1 MTAVP
6 AARTRVALLL
16 VSLAVIGL
24 ELALMRVLSLRFWSH
39 LAYMIISVAL
49 LGFGASG
56 TLLAVFRGRVLA
68 RPRKWLWVSATAF
81 AVSVPVA
88 ACLIRVV
95 PLNVRFLAWDL
106 AQIGW
111 VAAIEL
117 VMLVPF
123 VLAGTMV
130 GVALMDRPE
139 RIGGHYAANLAGS
152 GAGAVLFVLL
162 MFALST
168 EGVLVAAA
176 VAAWAGAAAVVPW
189 RSAWPRAIAC
199 AAAAAVTVG
208 AGFALRPTP
217 LSQYKMLS
225 QLRLTPGTEEIY
237 HAEGPLGRIDVVAGS
252 ALHTAPGL
260 SLQYRG
266 DPPPHALLMV
276 DGETAGM
283 IYDCKQKDDWE
294 FMDYTTAA
302 AAYHV
307 TRRPRV
313 LVVGA
318 GGGSGIGLAVFH
330 DSPRVVA
337 LEMNGQIIS
346 AMRGALAR
354 LGGRIYDR
362 PHVTVVNRE
371 ARGYLAAGAE
381 QFDVI
386 QLPAV
391 GEIGSTGSGV
401 QAAQESF
408 LLTVES
414 FSRMLDRLSDR
425 GVLCV
430 TRPARDPPRD
440 GLRIFAIA
448 AEALRQR
455 GLEPGP
461 RLAMLRNWSSVSVLV
476 AKVPLSSR
484 QTAELRR
491 FCRRRGFDLAWLADL
506 SPDETNKYHV
516 LDRPHYFHA
525 ARALLGL
532 RRREFLAD
540 YLFDVAPTTDDRPY
554 FFRFFRWRSLPELRR
569 RLGGRSPAFLEVGYF
584 VLVATLVQSVPV
596 AVVLILLPL
605 APKLGAL
612 KRVRGKAA
620 TFGYFLLLGAGFM
633 LLEMGLLHKLR
644 LYMAHPIYAAAVV
657 IGSFLLFAGA
667 GSALGPRW
675 RASPGRVITV
685 AGAVVV
691 GVSLV
696 YALFLDAWLSLT
708 QPLGMWVRFAV
719 AAGTIAPVAVAMGH
733 MFPAG
738 LRTLSGGSA
747 ALVPWAWA
755 VNGFASVTATVAA
768 PLLAMEIGFARLTL
782 AAVACYALAAGLAR
796 LLPGRVGRLN
806 R

>member
-1 MTAVP
+1 MTSLP

-16 VSLAVIGL
+16 ASLAVIGL

-56 TLLAVFRGRVLA
+56 TLLTVFRDRVLS
-68 RPRKWLWVSATAF
+68 RPRKWLWVSAMAF

-88 ACLIRVV
+88 ACLVRSV

-117 VMLVPF
+117 AMLVPF
-123 VLAGTMV
+123 VLAGTTV

-168 EGVLVAAA
+168 EQVLVATA

-199 AAAAAVTVG
+199 AAAAAVVVG

-217 LSQYKMLS
+217 LSQYKTLS
-225 QLRLTPGTEEIY
+225 QLRLMTGTRQI
-237 HAEGPLGRIDVVAGS
+237 HHSQGPLGQIDVVAGS
-252 ALHTAPGL
+252 SLHTAPGL
-260 SLQYRG
+260 SLQYSG

-283 IYDCKQKDDWE
+283 IYDCRQKDDWE
-294 FMDYTTAA
+294 FMDHTTAA

-307 TRRPRV
+307 TPRPRV

-346 AMRGALAR
+346 AMRGTLAR
-354 LGGRIYDR
+354 LGGRIYNG

-391 GEIGSTGSGV
+391 GSAGSGA

-425 GVLCV
+425 GALCV

-461 RLAMLRNWSSVSVLV
+461 RLAMLRNWSSVSLLV
-476 AKVPLSSR
+476 AKVPLSSQ
-484 QTAELRR
+484 QTADLRR

-506 SPDETNKYHV
+506 SPAETNQYHV

-525 ARALLGL
+525 ARALLGP
-532 RRREFLAD
+532 RRREFLAG

-569 RLGGRSPAFLEVGYF
+569 QLGGRSPAFLEVGY
-584 VLVATLVQSVPV
+584 LMLAGALVQSAGV

-667 GSALGPRW
+667 GSALGLRW
-675 RASPGRVITV
+675 RVSPGRVITV
-685 AGAVVV
+685 AAAVVV

-708 QPLGMWVRFAV
+708 QPLGIGVRFAV
-719 AAGTIAPVAVAMGH
+719 AAVTIAPVAVAMGH

-738 LRTLSGGSA
+738 LRTLSGASA

-796 LLPGRVGRLN
+796 LLPGRIGRLS